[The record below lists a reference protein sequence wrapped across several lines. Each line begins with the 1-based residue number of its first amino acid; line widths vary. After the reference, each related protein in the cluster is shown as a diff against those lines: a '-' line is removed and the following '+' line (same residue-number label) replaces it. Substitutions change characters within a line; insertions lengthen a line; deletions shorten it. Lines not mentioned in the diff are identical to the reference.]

1 VSHDIQS
8 ERQLFADPES
18 LRSLS
23 SILDLI
29 SYDLAQQSLRPDYF
43 TSPFAHYESLLN
55 LIPNLDPP
63 LAQALRLLTLAE
75 PVESAALER
84 SLGQAFVEAGVASG
98 LLIYEPET
106 DSFATGGYTLASLL
120 GQYFV
125 VSTNPYYPQFN
136 PQTADVYFGPDSL
149 TLVHHLRRRAD
160 AIAST
165 GRALDLCTG
174 SGIAAISLAAVRR
187 GLQWTAVD
195 LSKQAVEAAEF
206 NAALNGV
213 SGRFTALQ
221 GGLFD
226 PVQGERFSLIVA
238 NPPFIPVP
246 DGVSFPTYGAGGED
260 GLGVMRQL
268 IAGLPAH
275 LTPSG
280 RAFLYAE
287 GIGDNRGPFVLHLLE
302 ELAAAGL
309 AINVTLIATMPVD
322 QALYT
327 LGLMLSQHR
336 PSRLEE
342 LPQWK
347 EVFDRHGVT
356 RYDKFLIEIRPGAG
370 GLVVN
375 SVAGRVGARIAS

>member
-1 VSHDIQS
+1 VSRDVQS
-8 ERQLFADPES
+8 ERQLVADPES
-18 LRSLS
+18 LRSLC
-23 SILDLI
+23 SILDSI
-29 SYDLAQQSLRPDYF
+29 GYDLAQQSLRPDYF
-43 TSPFAHYESLLN
+43 TSPFAHYDSLLN
-55 LIPNLDPP
+55 QLSNLDPP
-63 LAQALRLLTLAE
+63 LAQALRLLALAE

-84 SLGQAFVEAGVASG
+84 SLGRAFVEAGVASG
-98 LLIYEPET
+98 LLIYEPDT
-106 DSFATGGYTLASLL
+106 DSFSTGGYTLVSLL
-120 GQYFV
+120 GQYFI

-136 PQTADVYFGPDSL
+136 PKTADVYFGPDSL

-187 GLQWTAVD
+187 GLAWTAVD

-213 SGRFTALQ
+213 SGRFAALQ
-221 GGLFD
+221 GGLFE

-246 DGVSFPTYGAGGED
+246 DGVSFPRYGAGGED
-260 GLGVMRQL
+260 GLGVMRHL
-268 IAGLPAH
+268 INGLPAH

-287 GIGDNRGPFVLHLLE
+287 GVGDSRGPFVLRLLE

-309 AINVTLIATMPVD
+309 AIGVTLIATMPVD

-342 LPQWK
+342 LPKWK
-347 EVFDRHGVT
+347 EIFDRQGVT

-375 SVAGRVGARIAS
+375 SVVGRVGARIAS